1 MRNAGLV
8 LDRANDISI
17 QLDRSCFGNRS
28 SLVEYCHG
36 PTVPPVRPHIPR
48 QICQPHGLSATET
61 ARRSIRI
68 DRHRRSVHPTN
79 IKNLRKVANG

>member
-28 SLVEYCHG
+28 SLVEYCQA
-36 PTVPPVRPHIPR
+36 PRCPPSDHIPR
-48 QICQPHGLSATET
+48 QICQPHGLSATEA